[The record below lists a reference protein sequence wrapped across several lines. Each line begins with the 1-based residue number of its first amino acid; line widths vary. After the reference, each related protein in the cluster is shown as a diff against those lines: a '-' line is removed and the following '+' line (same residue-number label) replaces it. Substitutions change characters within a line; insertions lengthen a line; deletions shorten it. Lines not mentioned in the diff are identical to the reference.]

1 MKDLA
6 CNGRTG
12 EQREIGTPAVG
23 NGSFGVFLS
32 AQLVVGSV
40 HPSGKEEVA
49 IKKVL
54 QDKQFKVRR
63 ILLLVPPRP
72 AHLYLCTAP
81 ELRAPNYETADPS
94 KRRQSTVLIFLV
106 AYITPPYDPRQAK
119 RNEVFLN
126 LVIEDVPKTVYQA
139 SRHSSKLKQVM
150 PILNIKLYVYQLL
163 QSLAYVHS
171 LGICHRDIKPQN
183 LLLNPSTGVLES
195 CDFGSA
201 KILVAGEPNLSLFEV
216 LPSTKADFWGNQL
229 HH

>member
-1 MKDLA
+1 MGGRASNARLA
-6 CNGRTG
+6 
-12 EQREIGTPAVG
+12 TPAVG

-54 QDKQFKVRR
+54 QDKQFKIRR
-63 ILLLVPPRP
+63 ATPIQAPR
-72 AHLYLCTAP
+72 
-81 ELRAPNYETADPS
+81 
-94 KRRQSTVLIFLV
+94 VLIFLV

-126 LVIEDVPKTVYQA
+126 LVIEDVPETVYRA

-201 KILVAGEPNLSLFEV
+201 KILVAGEPNLSLFKV